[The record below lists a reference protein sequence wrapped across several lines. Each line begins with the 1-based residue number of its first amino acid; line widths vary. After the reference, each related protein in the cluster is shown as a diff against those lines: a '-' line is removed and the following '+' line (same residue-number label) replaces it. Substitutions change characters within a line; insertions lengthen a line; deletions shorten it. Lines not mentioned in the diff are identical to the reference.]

1 MVTLVPTRWRGER
14 RSLRNFDVLSLFP
27 SLAFDPDT
35 PRRLSTPTDAFRL
48 RPSLDPQYFDYW
60 NPDAQREFVEMIQ
73 PPSGEESYASGALR
87 GIEAVDKKTRLRLE
101 ASARAAAALDAMRE
115 VKRQDAE
122 KAASAA
128 AAAAAVAERER
139 INAETATAR
148 AAAAVA
154 EAKEHR
160 EKAAEEAR
168 AFYERSQLELKMKRE
183 LEDAQREL
191 IAASKDLG
199 ASRLDLITS

>member
-1 MVTLVPTRWRGER
+1 LHRGG
-14 RSLRNFDVLSLFP
+14 L
-27 SLAFDPDT
+27 
-35 PRRLSTPTDAFRL
+35 
-48 RPSLDPQYFDYW
+48 LDGGLGG
-60 NPDAQREFVEMIQ
+60 V
-73 PPSGEESYASGALR
+73 
-87 GIEAVDKKTRLRLE
+87 
-101 ASARAAAALDAMRE
+101 
-115 VKRQDAE
+115 
-122 KAASAA
+122 ASAA

>member
-1 MVTLVPTRWRGER
+1 
-14 RSLRNFDVLSLFP
+14 
-27 SLAFDPDT
+27 
-35 PRRLSTPTDAFRL
+35 
-48 RPSLDPQYFDYW
+48 
-60 NPDAQREFVEMIQ
+60 MIQ
-73 PPSGEESYASGALR
+73 PPSGEESYASGALG
-87 GIEAVDKKTRLRLE
+87 GIEHEDKKTRLRLE